1 MSRWSF
7 AFLVCMIPSFV
18 RSQDATP
25 GETMMRKY
33 LDRETKLLEQRAL
46 ANATDRKSWEEK
58 LPKLK
63 REYLDMLGLWPT
75 PPKTDL
81 KAKITHTAEHD
92 GVLIDCLHFQS
103 VPHLYVTG
111 NFYRPNSNA
120 DASKKLPTILYLCG
134 HSNRGRDGN
143 KTAFIDH
150 GMWFAK
156 HGYNCLIL
164 DTLQLGEIPGIHHG
178 TYRFDRW
185 FWHSLGYTSAGVE
198 CWNGVRALDWLTTRK
213 DVDADKL
220 GITGISGGGAATL
233 WVAAADERVKV
244 VVPVSGMS
252 DLAFYVPGK
261 GVNGHCDCMF
271 LYNHY
276 GWDLPTIAALVAPRP
291 MLFANSDNDP
301 IFPMDGNRRI
311 MAKLKTAWGWFGK
324 ADQVQEY
331 VSPGGHDY
339 RPDLRK
345 AIFAFFEQ
353 HLRKADASKVAD
365 AEMPTIKGKDIR
377 VFETDRDFP
386 DDRQN
391 ADIDTQFVRKAEWKA
406 PKAGQYEAW
415 RKERIAELRQR
426 VFSRFPERIPAA
438 TVDSSKENET
448 LLTTEHDIQVVAT
461 RMGTRGDG
469 KAGTILVLGQGESAS
484 PPPDWTKPYLD
495 RGPAYL
501 LETRG
506 TKRFAWPKKSPP
518 NTIERSL
525 ALLGTTVDQGRV
537 WDIAATVRWASMKE
551 KDIAWTVVGRTDR
564 GVLAAYGAIFEPLI
578 AGVEMLS
585 PTESHM
591 QGPHFLSVL
600 RVIDVPEAAGLL
612 APRPLR
618 IVSAAEVFQRTA
630 DLYKLAGAENNLVR
644 TK

>member
-1 MSRWSF
+1 MSRWSL
-7 AFLVCMIPSFV
+7 ALLVSLIPSFA
-18 RSQDATP
+18 RGQEPTP
-25 GETMMRKY
+25 GEAMMRKY
-33 LDRETKLLEQRAL
+33 LDHETKLLEQRTL
-46 ANATDRKSWEEK
+46 AGAKDRKTWVEQ
-58 LPKLK
+58 LPRLK
-63 REYLDMLGLWPT
+63 REYFDMLGLWPL
-75 PPKTDL
+75 PPKSDL
-81 KAKITHTAEHD
+81 KATITQTTEHD
-92 GVLIDCLHFQS
+92 GVLIDSLHFQS
-103 VPHLYVTG
+103 VPHLYVTC
-111 NFYRPNSNA
+111 NFYRPKSN
-120 DASKKLPTILYLCG
+120 DASAKKLPTILYLCG

-220 GITGISGGGAATL
+220 GVTGISGGGAATL
-233 WVAAADERVKV
+233 WIAAADERVKV

-271 LYNHY
+271 LHNQY

-311 MAKLKTAWGWFGK
+311 MAKLKTAWGFYEK
-324 ADQVQEY
+324 ANLVQEY

-345 AIFAFFEQ
+345 AIFAFFEK
-353 HLRKADASKVAD
+353 HLRNADASKVDD
-365 AEMPTIKGKDIR
+365 AEPVAIKGKDIR
-377 VFETDRDFP
+377 VFVTDKDFP
-386 DDRQN
+386 EDRQN
-391 ADIDTQFVRKAEWKA
+391 ADIDTQFVRKPELKTS
-406 PKAGQYEAW
+406 PAGKFEGW
-415 RKERIAELRQR
+415 RTERMTELRQR
-426 VFSRFPERIPAA
+426 VFARFPERIPAA
-438 TVDSSKENET
+438 VEETKKEGES
-448 LLTTEHDIQVVAT
+448 LLATEHDILVVAT
-461 RMGTRGDG
+461 RMGSTNS
-469 KAGTILVLGQGESAS
+469 KAGAILVLSPGESAS
-484 PPPDWTKPYLD
+484 PPPEWTKPYLD

-501 LETRG
+501 IEPRG
-506 TKRFAWPKKSPP
+506 TKRYVWPKKSPP

-525 ALLGTTVDQGRV
+525 ALLGATVDQGRV
-537 WDIAATVRWASMKE
+537 WDIAAAARWAAEQE
-551 KDIAWTVVGRTDR
+551 KGIAWTVVGRR
-564 GVLAAYGAIFEPLI
+564 EGGVLAVYAALFEPSI
-578 AGVEMLS
+578 AGAEMVS

-612 APRPLR
+612 APRPLK
-618 IVSAAEVFQRTA
+618 IVSAADAFQRTA
-630 DLYKLAGAENNLVR
+630 DIYKAAAAESKLVR

>member
-1 MSRWSF
+1 MFRWSL
-7 AFLVCMIPSFV
+7 ALLVCLIPSQV
-18 RSQDATP
+18 SSQEPTP
-25 GETMMRKY
+25 GEAMMRKY
-33 LDRETKLLEQRAL
+33 LDHETKLLEQRAL
-46 ANATDRKSWEEK
+46 AGAKDRKSWEDQ
-58 LPKLK
+58 LPRLK
-63 REYLDMLGLWPT
+63 REYFDMLGLWPL

-81 KAKITHTAEHD
+81 KAKITRTTEHD
-92 GVLIDCLHFQS
+92 GVLIDSLHFQS
-103 VPHLYVTG
+103 VPHLYATC
-111 NFYRPNSNA
+111 NFYRPKSNDPSA
-120 DASKKLPTILYLCG
+120 RKLPTIVYVCG

-178 TYRFDRW
+178 TYRHDRW

-198 CWNGVRALDWLTTRK
+198 CWNGVRALDWLTTRN

-220 GITGISGGGAATL
+220 GVTGISGGGAATL
-233 WVAAADERVKV
+233 WIAAADERVKV

-271 LYNHY
+271 LHNQYS
-276 GWDLPTIAALVAPRP
+276 WDLPTIAALVAPRP

-311 MAKLKTAWGWFGK
+311 MAKLKTAWGFYEK
-324 ADQVQEY
+324 ADLVQEY

-345 AIFAFFEQ
+345 AIFAFFEK
-353 HLRKADASKVAD
+353 HLRKADASKVDD
-365 AEMPTIKGKDIR
+365 AEPVTIKGKDIR
-377 VFETDRDFP
+377 VFAADQDFP

-391 ADIDTQFVRKAEWKA
+391 ADIDTQFVRKADLKA
-406 PKAGQYEAW
+406 PPEGKFEEW
-415 RKERIAELRQR
+415 RKERMAELRQR
-426 VFSRFPERIPAA
+426 VFTRFPERIPAA
-438 TVDSSKENET
+438 FEETRKEHET
-448 LLTTEHDIQVVAT
+448 LLKTEHDILVVAT
-461 RMGTRGDG
+461 RRGKINA
-469 KAGTILVLGQGESAS
+469 KAGTILVLGPGESAS

-501 LETRG
+501 IEPRG
-506 TKRFAWPKKSPP
+506 CKRYVWPRKSPP

-537 WDIAATVRWASMKE
+537 WDIAAAARWVAEQE
-551 KDIAWTVVGRTDR
+551 KGIAWTVVGRGEG
-564 GVLAAYGAIFEPLI
+564 GVLAVYAALFEPLI
-578 AGVEMLS
+578 AGAEMLS

-600 RVIDVPEAAGLL
+600 RVIDVPEAAGML
-612 APRPLR
+612 APRPLK
-618 IVSAAEVFQRTA
+618 IVSAAEAFQRTA
-630 DLYKLAGAENNLVR
+630 DIYKAAAAESKLVR
-644 TK
+644 AK

>member
-1 MSRWSF
+1 MSRWSL
-7 AFLVCMIPSFV
+7 ALLVASIPSFA
-18 RSQDATP
+18 RGQDATP
-25 GETMMRKY
+25 GEMMMRKY
-33 LDRETKLLEQRAL
+33 LDHETQLLEQRSL
-46 ANATDRKSWEEK
+46 AGAADRKTWEEK

-63 REYLDMLGLWPT
+63 REYLDMLGLWPL
-75 PPKTDL
+75 PAKTDL
-81 KAKITHTAEHD
+81 KAKIARTVEHD

-111 NFYRPNSNA
+111 NFYRSKSN
-120 DASKKLPTILYLCG
+120 DASPKKLPTILYLCG

-143 KTAFIDH
+143 KTAFVDH

-198 CWNGVRALDWLTTRK
+198 CWNGVRALDWLATRK
-213 DVDADKL
+213 DVDAEKL
-220 GITGISGGGAATL
+220 GITGISGGGAATF
-233 WVAAADERVKV
+233 WIAAADERVKV

-252 DLAFYVPGK
+252 DLRFYVDGK

-271 LYNHY
+271 LYNNY
-276 GWDLPTIAALVAPRP
+276 GWDWPTIAALIAPRP
-291 MLFANSDNDP
+291 MLFANSDHDP

-311 MAKLKTAWGWFGK
+311 MAKLKTAWSWFGK
-324 ADQVQEY
+324 PELVQEY

-345 AIFAFFEQ
+345 TIFAFFEH
-353 HLRKADASKVAD
+353 HLRQADPSKITD
-365 AEMPTIKGKDIR
+365 AETPTIKGKDLR
-377 VFETDRDFP
+377 VFETDKDFP

-406 PKAGQYEAW
+406 PKNGQFEAW

-426 VFSRFPERIPAA
+426 VFPRFPERIPAA
-438 TVDSSKENET
+438 VEVTKKEDET
-448 LLTTEHDIQVVAT
+448 LLSTEHDIQVVAT
-461 RMGTRGDG
+461 RLGTRGDG
-469 KAGTILVLGQGESAS
+469 KTGTILVLGQGESAS
-484 PPPDWTKPYLD
+484 PPPDWTKRYLD

-501 LETRG
+501 IETRG

-525 ALLGTTVDQGRV
+525 ALIGTTVDQGRV
-537 WDIAATVRWASMKE
+537 WDIAATVRWAAAKE
-551 KDIAWTVVGRTDR
+551 KDVAWTAVGRADR
-564 GVLAAYGAIFEPLI
+564 GVLAAYAALFEPSI
-578 AGVEMLS
+578 AAVEMLS

-600 RVIDVPEAAGLL
+600 RVIDIPEAAGLL
-612 APRPLR
+612 VPRPLK
-618 IVSAAEVFQRTA
+618 IVSAAEAFQRTA
-630 DLYKLAGAENNLVR
+630 DLYKSAGAESKLVR